1 MDLIFYLDDIAKTSE
16 CETKFNGTNAADV
29 TPIDDDIV
37 PPPTNSPD
45 TSNNSKCNNHNTTT
59 ASASATNSPV
69 RNTLTPTTTL
79 LGTVQRRLSFA
90 NTNISNISEG
100 KPS

>member
-1 MDLIFYLDDIAKTSE
+1 M
-16 CETKFNGTNAADV
+16 

-37 PPPTNSPD
+37 PPPTNTPAD
-45 TSNNSKCNNHNTTT
+45 CITSTSNSKCNNHNTTST
-59 ASASATNSPV
+59 TNMSASATNSPV
-69 RNTLTPTTTL
+69 RNTLTPTPTL
-79 LGTVQRRLSFA
+79 LSNVQRRLSFA

>member
-1 MDLIFYLDDIAKTSE
+1 M
-16 CETKFNGTNAADV
+16 

-37 PPPTNSPD
+37 PPPTNTPAD
-45 TSNNSKCNNHNTTT
+45 CITSTSNSKCNNHNTASSTT
-59 ASASATNSPV
+59 NMSASATNSPV
-69 RNTLTPTTTL
+69 RNTLTPTPTL
-79 LGTVQRRLSFA
+79 LSNVQRRLSFA

>member
-1 MDLIFYLDDIAKTSE
+1 M
-16 CETKFNGTNAADV
+16 

-37 PPPTNSPD
+37 PPPTNTPADCITS
-45 TSNNSKCNNHNTTT
+45 TSNSNCNNHNTTST
-59 ASASATNSPV
+59 TNMSASATNSPV
-69 RNTLTPTTTL
+69 RNTLTPTPTL
-79 LGTVQRRLSFA
+79 LSNVQRRLSFA